1 MEDSN
6 LSPSYMSVVMRTRI
20 LSLKRRGTSV
30 LGIYQEP
37 IGHGVMPWGKQPTP
51 CLANGMEI
59 GYHPS
64 CFHANLFSGADTI
77 EMQWIKKP
85 LA

>member
-1 MEDSN
+1 M
-6 LSPSYMSVVMRTRI
+6 
-20 LSLKRRGTSV
+20 

-37 IGHGVMPWGKQPTP
+37 TGHREMPWGKQPTP
-51 CLANGMEI
+51 RLANGMEI
-59 GYHPS
+59 GYHTS

-77 EMQWIKKP
+77 EMQRIKKP